1 MTKYTED
8 ILFNDTVE
16 PAHKA
21 YKKLKDMQKL
31 VQSLNHYRDRYY
43 NEDVSEISDERYDE
57 LYDELLVLENETG
70 IVMPNSPTV
79 TVGYEVR
86 SELRK
91 VEHSHLMLSLDKT
104 KSIDDILAFF
114 GDKSAIA
121 MLKMDG
127 LTCTL
132 HYVDGNLVGAETRG
146 NGKVGEDILHNV
158 KTMRSVPKKIHQKG
172 DFVVDGEI
180 ICDYKTFEKFSG
192 EYKNPRNFAAG
203 SARLLDSKECATRG
217 LLFAAWD
224 IIGGDLP
231 FLSDKL
237 YKLEN
242 LKFVVAPYKYGFN
255 KDGDRNKK
263 ATFMQVVEEL
273 RAEAVKKGFP
283 HDGIVFKYDNV
294 NVYNN
299 AGRTGHHFKGGLA
312 YKFYDEKVETI
323 LEDVRWT
330 MGKTGALTPT
340 AIFAPVDIDGTTVGK
355 ASVHNVS
362 VMGELNLAKGD
373 RITVYKANMII
384 PQIDENLD
392 AENHGPEAAFQP
404 PKVCPLCGHPTK
416 IRNTGVAKVLYCENP
431 VCEGKL
437 LGTCSHFVSREAMNI
452 LGLSENILSRM
463 IDEGYINDFIDI
475 YSLWEH
481 EEEIAGMEGF
491 GEKSAKKLLQTIE
504 GSKDVTLDRF
514 LYSLCIP
521 LIGRKASSIIAKEC
535 GYRYE
540 TFVEKCRARFKW
552 SDLED
557 FGELMENSLYSF
569 FDENEERMNELA
581 FIMRF
586 KEVHTEVKTS
596 SVSGKTFVV
605 TGKVF
610 QFKNRDELKAKI
622 EELGGKVSGSVS
634 KNTDYLINNDVA
646 STSGKNKKAK
656 ELGVPIISEDE
667 FLAMIK

>member
-237 YKLEN
+237 YKLEKF
-242 LKFVVAPYKYGFN
+242 KFVVAPYKYGFN

-273 RAEAVKKGFP
+273 RRDVTRTPEWWFAKSENAPCERSAYAYWTAWKRGMDGKGRPLADALEREMSAGGRFAANYAVALGLMKDARCVPVLRRLVAEPGCEIDPVVEKAIP
-283 HDGIVFKYDNV
+283 NRFK
-294 NVYNN
+294 
-299 AGRTGHHFKGGLA
+299 
-312 YKFYDEKVETI
+312 
-323 LEDVRWT
+323 
-330 MGKTGALTPT
+330 
-340 AIFAPVDIDGTTVGK
+340 AIA
-355 ASVHNVS
+355 
-362 VMGELNLAKGD
+362 
-373 RITVYKANMII
+373 
-384 PQIDENLD
+384 
-392 AENHGPEAAFQP
+392 
-404 PKVCPLCGHPTK
+404 
-416 IRNTGVAKVLYCENP
+416 
-431 VCEGKL
+431 L
-437 LGTCSHFVSREAMNI
+437 LGRFKDAKSVA
-452 LGLSENILSRM
+452 
-463 IDEGYINDFIDI
+463 
-475 YSLWEH
+475 SLVEIVKDDARGFTRD
-481 EEEIAGMEGF
+481 IAG
-491 GEKSAKKLLQTIE
+491 
-504 GSKDVTLDRF
+504 
-514 LYSLCIP
+514 
-521 LIGRKASSIIAKEC
+521 
-535 GYRYE
+535 
-540 TFVEKCRARFKW
+540 CRAI
-552 SDLED
+552 SEACPDL
-557 FGELMENSLYSF
+557 LN
-569 FDENEERMNELA
+569 R
-581 FIMRF
+581 
-586 KEVHTEVKTS
+586 
-596 SVSGKTFVV
+596 FVV
-605 TGKVF
+605 QISQRIWNEVSW
-610 QFKNRDELKAKI
+610 QFRL
-622 EELGGKVSGSVS
+622 
-634 KNTDYLINNDVA
+634 
-646 STSGKNKKAK
+646 
-656 ELGVPIISEDE
+656 
-667 FLAMIK
+667 